1 MNLSTILVK
10 TSCTVGVEPRKRQI
24 CVLNAA
30 IWNCSRIVLSYC
42 LKREHCSLVT
52 RTPVSR
58 TSLPKFNSINIFS
71 VTRFP
76 DRSCLGPIPRRLAS
90 CKAPWN
96 PFTTDCFSESIL
108 VDYWDY
114 KSSQWSAIELQPGL
128 DLRLL
133 PHQAKGGAG
142 VPLTMNTE
150 VAQQRCR
157 PRFSHVIMLYPKVWT
172 PFIYH
177 IRRGVILPQSCSLNI
192 PQP

>member
-76 DRSCLGPIPRRLAS
+76 DLCNGDAEKNSLYHTGLSWGFGGSIYVKYEYKKYVKYEYIKYIKFRHMLWQACACIPHSNKRDLFCVWAECLEPP
-90 CKAPWN
+90 
-96 PFTTDCFSESIL
+96 
-108 VDYWDY
+108 
-114 KSSQWSAIELQPGL
+114 
-128 DLRLL
+128 
-133 PHQAKGGAG
+133 
-142 VPLTMNTE
+142 
-150 VAQQRCR
+150 
-157 PRFSHVIMLYPKVWT
+157 
-172 PFIYH
+172 
-177 IRRGVILPQSCSLNI
+177 
-192 PQP
+192 